1 MCIYVHQVTMC
12 TTIYASFE
20 GSHYI
25 DSVEAQKHL
34 EFFMILAYK
43 YFISKG
49 VQFQNI
55 RKLAFNHL
63 LDGPQGDYFYFF

>member
-1 MCIYVHQVTMC
+1 MCTYVHQVTMC

-49 VQFQNI
+49 GAVS
-55 RKLAFNHL
+55 KH
-63 LDGPQGDYFYFF
+63 